1 LGVIQN
7 KKNNMENKKTL
18 SGYAI
23 VFCSRSKIYRDKN
36 IPCWEVVER
45 GAITQNTLNQLDI
58 KYLIEGNTNKL
69 LARSV
74 RGVGS
79 LKLSIDSIGLRFVFD
94 VPNTEAGIYAY
105 ELVQRGDISGMSAKF
120 SAKYRTVK
128 DGTFE
133 VRYINKIDKIAS
145 VSLTSDPDFT
155 KTSVKV
161 ESYSDSIKALREK
174 I

>member
-1 LGVIQN
+1 
-7 KKNNMENKKTL
+7 MENKKTL

-23 VFCSRSKIYRDKN
+23 VFGSKSKIYRDNN

-58 KYLIEGNTNKL
+58 KCLIEGNTNRL

-79 LKLSIDSIGLRFVFD
+79 LKLSVDNIGLRFEFG

-105 ELVQRGDISGMSAKF
+105 ELVQRGDINGMSAKF
-120 SAKYRTVK
+120 SAKPIIKK
-128 DGTFE
+128 DGTYE

-145 VSLTSDPDFT
+145 ISLTSDPYFT

-161 ESYSDSIKALREK
+161 ESYSDSIKVLRDKMEDK
-174 I
+174 CSFMS